1 MKNVLKSLLFLVIL
15 AIPQLSIAHPPRE
28 RPWSQEEERLDELEQ
43 RNRRLTKRVSEL
55 EGRATELEEAT
66 AHQTFGIGMGMGM
79 PSDWRYSPHFA
90 LEANLHYLFGY
101 YYQGAGGGL
110 GLNTLLEVWRLK
122 FRALGLGVFWGGGE
136 EFSIAEVKR
145 SWDIMLRSGLDIR
158 IWRGLELRAEV
169 QWFFPNPGA
178 VFRYAEHVAR
188 EDYEE
193 GDSAR
198 EIGRTSWS
206 TLRESYWDVLWTPV
220 VYMGV
225 RWEF

>member
-1 MKNVLKSLLFLVIL
+1 MILMKKVLFSIFLLGVC
-15 AIPQLSIAHPPRE
+15 AIAGSAFAHPRG
-28 RPWSQEEERLDELEQ
+28 EENDERLDTLEE
-43 RNRRLTKRVSEL
+43 RNRRLTKRVNEL
-55 EGRATELEEAT
+55 ELRATELEEAT

-90 LEANLHYLFGY
+90 LEANLRYLFGY

-110 GLNTLLEVWRLK
+110 GVNTLLEVWRLK
-122 FRALGLGVFWGGGE
+122 FRWLGAGVFWGDGE
-136 EFSIAEVKR
+136 EFSVAQVNR
-145 SWDIMLRSGLDIR
+145 GWDIMLRSALDIR
-158 IWRGLELRAEV
+158 VWRGAELRAEV

-178 VFRYAEHVAR
+178 VFRHAR
-188 EDYEE
+188 EEARDGYEE

-206 TLRESYWDVLWTPV
+206 TLRQSYRDVLWTPV
-220 VYMGV
+220 AYLGV